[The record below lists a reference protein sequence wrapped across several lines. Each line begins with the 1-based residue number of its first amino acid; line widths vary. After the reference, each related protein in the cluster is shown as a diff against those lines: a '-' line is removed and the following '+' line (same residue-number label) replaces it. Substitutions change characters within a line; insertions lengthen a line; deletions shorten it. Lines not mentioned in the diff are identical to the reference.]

1 MIVLDASLMTAWLL
15 NEPAPAAQG
24 IYDILA
30 DRPVVVPRHWP
41 IEVSNAL
48 RTSLRIGRIG
58 PTEFHD
64 ILNRLDLLQIE
75 VEPSL
80 HLDEI
85 IPLAQF
91 ASDHE
96 LTAYD
101 AAYVQ
106 LALGRRFA
114 LATLDNAMRACR
126 HRLGIA
132 VLPD

>member
-1 MIVLDASLMTAWLL
+1 LIVVDASLMTAWLL
-15 NEPAPAAQG
+15 NEPVPAASG
-24 IYDILA
+24 IYSILS
-30 DRPVVVPRHWP
+30 DRPVIVPPHWP

-48 RTSLRIGRIG
+48 RTSLRIGRLG

-64 ILNRLDLLQIE
+64 ILNRLDLLRIE
-75 VEPSL
+75 VEPSF
-80 HLDEI
+80 HVDEI

-91 ASDHE
+91 ASNHD

-114 LATLDNAMRACR
+114 LATLDNAMRRAAIG
-126 HRLGIA
+126 LGIA
-132 VLPD
+132 VLPN

>member
-1 MIVLDASLMTAWLL
+1 LIVVDASLMTAWLL
-15 NEPAPAAQG
+15 NEPVPAPLD
-24 IYDILA
+24 IYDTLS
-30 DRPVVVPRHWP
+30 DRLVVVPPHWP

-48 RTSLRIGRIG
+48 RTSLRIGRLG
-58 PTEFHD
+58 PIEFHD
-64 ILNRLDLLQIE
+64 ILNKLDLLQIE
-75 VEPSL
+75 VEPSF

-91 ASDHE
+91 ASDHQ

-106 LALGRRFA
+106 LALDRRFA
-114 LATLDNAMRACR
+114 LATLDNAMRRAAIN
-126 HRLGIA
+126 LGIA